1 MISKIHKTIFVH
13 IPKTAGQSVE
23 LVYLDDLGLKW
34 RSIFPWKSRSRLKL
48 RRNLFRSKGPN
59 RLAHLYAWEY
69 VSRGHISAEDFADY
83 YKFAV
88 VRDPYERAVSEY
100 NYRKRAT
107 GHLRDFFH
115 SFSKDEMSDY
125 RRHIVPQAYYV
136 TEKANGE
143 GDIVVDKIIKFEAL
157 SDELPTV
164 FKKTLGRPHALPK
177 KNAPHAKKLNAKTL
191 SREDTDFLTELYERD
206 FAMFGYATR

>member
-1 MISKIHKTIFVH
+1 MISKRHKTIFVH

-23 LVYLDDLGLKW
+23 LVYLEDLGLKW
-34 RSIFPWKSRSRLKL
+34 RSILPWKNRSRLKL
-48 RRNLFRSKGPN
+48 RRNIFRSRGPD

-69 VSRGHISAEDFADY
+69 VGRGHISAEDFEKF

-88 VRDPYERAVSEY
+88 VRDPYDRAVSEY

-107 GHLRDFFH
+107 GTLRDFFH
-115 SFSKDEMSDY
+115 SFTKDEMNDY

-136 TEKANGE
+136 TEEANGK
-143 GDIVVDKIIKFEAL
+143 GDIIVDKIIKFESL
-157 SDELPTV
+157 NDELQDV
-164 FKKTLGRPHALPK
+164 FEKTLGRPHSLPK
-177 KNAPHAKKLNAKTL
+177 KNAPNEKTLDAKTL
-191 SREDTDFLTELYERD
+191 SREDTDYLSELYERD